1 MPVRMKLEDIGQNI
15 TLAFD
20 QMTSP
25 EARRRLLAQFAREK
39 VAEAAAHN
47 SAVLGRPARFET
59 FVDGTR
65 SPNLESVRPDGQ
77 IVAEFELVEEVL
89 LWVGDRLF
97 ESSPHLTGRYQRSH
111 ELFIDG
117 VVYESDGPFPAL
129 WDEAFFANT
138 QPYARKIERGL
149 SAQAPDGVY
158 QYWATK
164 AASRFG
170 NIARIKFGYRTPL
183 FGAIN
188 YWAARTKMTG
198 KGRPMSSRTRA
209 EWLRRQPAI
218 IITPR

>member
-117 VVYESDGPFPAL
+117 VVYE
-129 WDEAFFANT
+129 
-138 QPYARKIERGL
+138 
-149 SAQAPDGVY
+149 
-158 QYWATK
+158 
-164 AASRFG
+164 
-170 NIARIKFGYRTPL
+170 
-183 FGAIN
+183 
-188 YWAARTKMTG
+188 
-198 KGRPMSSRTRA
+198 
-209 EWLRRQPAI
+209 
-218 IITPR
+218 